1 MRRFLGKFLLIGM
14 FVFFAFSS
22 CKMISNSGDTGNS
35 GSGGNSSVSGE
46 LDFTSYP
53 TNSAI
58 VVDNNS
64 SENLVLFKNQLRS
77 QNMIGAIEA
86 NAVNHHIKKDPALFG
101 ATESFTLIAIT
112 EEQYNANKADLN
124 ALKNTPFARLY
135 AFYNADAENNTVYQI
150 SNALGGDCQIILQNT
165 TSYNVELRKWGNIR
179 VFDFLPK
186 SHWDLG
192 RDLNILDPERA
203 AKVSGARFHF
213 YRGLGARLERAL
225 INFYMDTHAKRGY
238 TEMLPPYIV
247 NRAAMTGTG
256 QLPKF
261 EDDAFKLSNDDY
273 FLISTAEVPVTNYF
287 RDEILDGDKLPIK
300 FCAYSACFRAEA
312 GSAGRDTRGL
322 IRQHQFNKVEL
333 VKFASPETSY
343 DELESLTNDAE
354 HVLQLLNLPYRVVC
368 LSTGDL
374 GFSAAKTYDIEVW
387 APGQDQ
393 YLEVS
398 SCSNCEDYQARRM
411 GLRYKT
417 KEGENRYPHLL
428 NGSGTALAR
437 LYVALLETHQQ
448 ADGTVLIPEALR
460 PYYGSDRI
468 CED

>member
-165 TSYNVELRKWGNIR
+165 TSYNVELRKNSKNGEVIGYAPPLTANTTFNVEQGDYTIFPVFIKYNSYTNAIYKNIPVYDDSVANESLRGFPKFIEFSLNPKGDKSYTILAADLQGNDI
-179 VFDFLPK
+179 VMK
-186 SHWDLG
+186 SGSAYL
-192 RDLNILDPERA
+192 
-203 AKVSGARFHF
+203 K
-213 YRGLGARLERAL
+213 
-225 INFYMDTHAKRGY
+225 
-238 TEMLPPYIV
+238 IV
-247 NRAAMTGTG
+247 NNSKSGCVFYDGGVEQTTT
-256 QLPKF
+256 L
-261 EDDAFKLSNDDY
+261 
-273 FLISTAEVPVTNYF
+273 
-287 RDEILDGDKLPIK
+287 GDKIINSGREQIFEIK
-300 FCAYSACFRAEA
+300 FTQKPD
-312 GSAGRDTRGL
+312 GSY
-322 IRQHQFNKVEL
+322 
-333 VKFASPETSY
+333 PETRSIDSGVFRVGSRNAPINVPAY
-343 DELESLTNDAE
+343 EFKADRMYTLTI
-354 HVLQLLNLPYRVVC
+354 
-368 LSTGDL
+368 TGA
-374 GFSAAKTYDIEVW
+374 SAADMTLSGIEDSGPIDWDSMV
-387 APGQDQ
+387 DN
-393 YLEVS
+393 S
-398 SCSNCEDYQARRM
+398 SNQA
-411 GLRYKT
+411 L
-417 KEGENRYPHLL
+417 
-428 NGSGTALAR
+428 
-437 LYVALLETHQQ
+437 
-448 ADGTVLIPEALR
+448 
-460 PYYGSDRI
+460 
-468 CED
+468 